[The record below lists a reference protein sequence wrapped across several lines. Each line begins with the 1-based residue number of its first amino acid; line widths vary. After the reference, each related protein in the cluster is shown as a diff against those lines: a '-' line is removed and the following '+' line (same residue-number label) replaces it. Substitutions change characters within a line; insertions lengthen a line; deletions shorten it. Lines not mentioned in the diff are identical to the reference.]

1 MKKNIHPD
9 YYELNVSCS
18 TCQKQ
23 FVFKSTKKSFS
34 VDVCSG
40 CHPVYTGNRTQVKA
54 TGRVDRFNKR
64 LEKASK

>member
-1 MKKNIHPD
+1 MKKNVHPQ
-9 YYELNVSCS
+9 YFVVEATCS

-23 FVFKSTKKSFS
+23 FKFGSTKKQFS

-40 CHPVYTGNRTQVKA
+40 CHPIYTGNKAQVKA

-64 LEKASK
+64 LEKKNK